1 MKQNRRKFNP
11 EFKTKVVL
19 EALSERLTLTELAQ
33 KYELHPNQITLW
45 KREFLDRASE
55 VFSKSDKAQKAEQ
68 DSKQETEELYK
79 TIGQLKVEVDWLKK
93 KTSVVKTLSERR
105 SMIEKE
111 HPKISLNRQCELL
124 SIHRSGCIISHGEAR
139 S

>member
-1 MKQNRRKFNP
+1 MKQKRRKFNP

-45 KREFLDRASE
+45 KREFLDRAPE
-55 VFSKSDKAQKAEQ
+55 VFSKGDKAQKAEQ

-93 KTSVVKTLSERR
+93 K
-105 SMIEKE
+105 
-111 HPKISLNRQCELL
+111 LL
-124 SIHRSGCIISHGEAR
+124 
-139 S
+139 